1 MPRLDK
7 QAAAWVE
14 SSLSSMSLQ
23 EAVGHLVMPE
33 DRNYKAS
40 DWLDIL
46 KKAPLGCVFVSE
58 KDKARTEECL
68 AAIQERSKVPV
79 IAAADMEQG
88 LGDVPGYQFPYS
100 MALGATG
107 SETMTEEK
115 GFITGRQARAMGIH
129 WLFQPVIDLNIDPMN
144 PETNIRAFGDCDHIV
159 KKLSVA
165 QIKGLQKGG
174 VAATAKHFPG
184 AGMDDRDQHLCTS
197 LNPLPMDV
205 WMDSYG
211 KVWKAAIKAGVMSVM
226 PGHIALP
233 DFEGLLENAEKAMP
247 ATLNKKLLQI
257 LLRKELGFEG
267 VIVSDAA
274 PMIGVTSRCKGED
287 IAVEFIRAGGDVFL
301 FAEPVDDYKRILAA
315 VKSGRISERRV
326 WESVKRILTMKAQLG
341 LHKSVKGE
349 ALSKVEKVRA
359 MKLPNEIAEASA
371 TIVKSPKS
379 FPVKLKK
386 GSKVLTATIKW
397 PGAPEFRCP
406 ELKVVDSEL
415 KRLGYK
421 VDHILNP
428 SHTELGDAVSKY
440 DCIFVNVIQIPH
452 ALIGN
457 IRMIGPMIM
466 PFWRA
471 FYAGADNCVFTS
483 FGSPYLLYEQPHWP
497 NFLVMYSPS
506 EASQRA
512 AVGVWTGRIKAK
524 GQLPFHHH
532 G

>member
-14 SSLSSMSLQ
+14 SALSSMSLK

-33 DRNYKAS
+33 DRKYKPA
-40 DWLDIL
+40 DWLGFL
-46 KKAPLGCVFVSE
+46 KEAPLGCVFVSE
-58 KDKARTEECL
+58 KDKERTEECM
-68 AAIQERSKVPV
+68 AAIQERSKIPV

-88 LGDVPGYQFPYS
+88 LGDTPGYQFPYS

-107 SETMTEEK
+107 SEPMTEEK
-115 GFITGRQARAMGIH
+115 GFITARQARAMGVH

-144 PETNIRAFGDCDHIV
+144 PETNVRAFGDCECLV

-165 QIKGLQKGG
+165 QIKGLQRGG

-197 LNPLPMDV
+197 LNSLPMDV
-205 WMDSYG
+205 WMETYG
-211 KVWKAAIKAGVMSVM
+211 KVWKAAIKAGVMTVM

-233 DFEGLLENAEKAMP
+233 DYENLLDKPSKAMP
-247 ATLNKKLLQI
+247 ATLNAKLMKG

-274 PMIGVTSRCKGED
+274 PMIGLTSRCKGED
-287 IAVEFIRAGGDVFL
+287 IAVEFIKAGGDVFL
-301 FAEPVDDYKRILAA
+301 FAEPVEDYKRILAA
-315 VKSGRISERRV
+315 VKSGRLSESRIYDAAKRV
-326 WESVKRILTMKAQLG
+326 LTLKALLG
-341 LHKSVKGE
+341 LHKSNAPVPLKKE
-349 ALSKVEKVRA
+349 EKVRA
-359 MKLPNEIAEASA
+359 AELPEEIAEASA
-371 TIVKSPKS
+371 TIVRSPKS

-386 GSKVLTATIKW
+386 GAKVLTVTIKW
-397 PGAPEFRCP
+397 PEAPEFRCP

-415 KRLGYK
+415 KRLGFK
-421 VDHILNP
+421 VDHLLNP
-428 SHTELGDAVSKY
+428 SHTQLNEAADKY
-440 DCIFVNVIQIPH
+440 DCLFINVIQLPH

-457 IRMIGPMIM
+457 IRLIGPMIM

-471 FYAGADNCVFTS
+471 FYAGRENCVFTS

-497 NFLVMYSPS
+497 NFLAMYSPS

-512 AVGVWTGRIKAK
+512 AVGVWTGRLKAK
-524 GQLPFHHH
+524 GQLPLHQH
-532 G
+532 